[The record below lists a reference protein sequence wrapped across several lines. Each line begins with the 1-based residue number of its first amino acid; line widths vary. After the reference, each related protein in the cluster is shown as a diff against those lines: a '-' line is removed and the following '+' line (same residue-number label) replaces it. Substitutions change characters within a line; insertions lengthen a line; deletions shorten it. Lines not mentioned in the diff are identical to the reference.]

1 MITCKN
7 VSFSYGKDNKEVLN
21 NINFHIKKGE
31 IVLFCGMSGC
41 GKTTITR
48 LVNGLIPHYYEGKLT
63 GDVNVGG
70 KNIKDIHLYDVSEN
84 VGSVFQNP
92 RSQFFSVDTTSELV
106 FGCENQGMSKE
117 EIFKRKDKVV
127 KECNLETLMN
137 KNIFNLSGGEKQ
149 KIACA
154 GVSMLS
160 PDVVV
165 LDEPTSNLDIEGIY
179 MLIDVLKKWKEEG
192 KTIVI
197 SEHRLWFL
205 KNIADTVFYLK
216 DGTIKEMYSAKEFF
230 NKDKEFYSVRG
241 LRSVCLEQVSLK
253 DSLGDNEFIVL
264 ENAMYSYDGKKL
276 VLNIKK
282 LEIPLGKVIAVTGR
296 NGAGKSTFVQ
306 CMCGMLKHDKSVLKL
321 KDKQYRGKKRINLCF
336 PVMQDVNHQ
345 LFTESV
351 LDEVLLSMNNEDEQQ
366 AIDYLKAMDLLN
378 LKDEHPMALSGGQK
392 QRVAIASALASKR
405 DILIFDEPT
414 SGLDLKHMNE
424 VAKSIKYL
432 KNQGKTIIIVTHDT
446 EFINACCDMIIRLKN
461 GCLEEI

>member
-1 MITCKN
+1 
-7 VSFSYGKDNKEVLN
+7 
-21 NINFHIKKGE
+21 
-31 IVLFCGMSGC
+31 MSGC

-179 MLIDVLKKWKEEG
+179 MLIDVLKKK
-192 KTIVI
+192 KTM
-197 SEHRLWFL
+197 
-205 KNIADTVFYLK
+205 KN
-216 DGTIKEMYSAKEFF
+216 
-230 NKDKEFYSVRG
+230 
-241 LRSVCLEQVSLK
+241 
-253 DSLGDNEFIVL
+253 
-264 ENAMYSYDGKKL
+264 
-276 VLNIKK
+276 
-282 LEIPLGKVIAVTGR
+282 
-296 NGAGKSTFVQ
+296 
-306 CMCGMLKHDKSVLKL
+306 
-321 KDKQYRGKKRINLCF
+321 
-336 PVMQDVNHQ
+336 
-345 LFTESV
+345 
-351 LDEVLLSMNNEDEQQ
+351 
-366 AIDYLKAMDLLN
+366 
-378 LKDEHPMALSGGQK
+378 
-392 QRVAIASALASKR
+392 
-405 DILIFDEPT
+405 
-414 SGLDLKHMNE
+414 
-424 VAKSIKYL
+424 
-432 KNQGKTIIIVTHDT
+432 
-446 EFINACCDMIIRLKN
+446 
-461 GCLEEI
+461 